1 MAKTKK
7 KRRRKHRGTQGGR
20 VDTRP
25 SRSRPRS
32 RAEAKA
38 QAAQR
43 RGAAKKGGKKGAP
56 TRQDKLLTPPTWKGS
71 FYKGAL
77 AAALFFALFAL
88 IFKRPIASSAAI
100 SVFMLA
106 FYVPMSYYVDNF
118 MFKRRMRQTQAAASS
133 ASRPGASGKGS
144 GGVDLKDTEE

>member
-25 SRSRPRS
+25 SRTRPRS

-43 RGAAKKGGKKGAP
+43 RGSAKKGSSKGG
-56 TRQDKLLTPPTWKGS
+56 RQDRPLAPPTWKGS
-71 FYKGAL
+71 FGKGAL
-77 AAALFFALFAL
+77 AAVLFFALFAL
-88 IFKRPIASSAAI
+88 IFKRPLGASAAI
-100 SVFMLA
+100 SVFMLG
-106 FYVPMSYYVDNF
+106 FYVPMSYYVDSF
-118 MFKRRMRQTQAAASS
+118 MFKRRMRAL
-133 ASRPGASGKGS
+133 SRPKPEPKPEP
-144 GGVDLKDTEE
+144 KDEAE